1 VKNKLIFYIFTF
13 LFLSLKI
20 KADEKY
26 WWYSGAE
33 WKIPPILEKAYWIWN
48 DKDML
53 SDQEKGNPF
62 VFRKNIFIKK
72 EVKNAYI
79 IISAQGKYTFFI
91 NEEIVRTN
99 DDVITLEKY
108 DIKKFLKKG
117 ENEFRVKVQT
127 DTWFAGLFLCGEIE
141 FIDGEKLEIISDKT
155 WEIEKKDGTFKNAEE
170 IVKGVNGGFWNNVG
184 RINGNA

>member
-1 VKNKLIFYIFTF
+1 VKNKLIFYIFAF

-62 VFRKNIFIKK
+62 VFRKNI
-72 EVKNAYI
+72 Y
-79 IISAQGKYTFFI
+79 Y
-91 NEEIVRTN
+91 
-99 DDVITLEKY
+99 
-108 DIKKFLKKG
+108 
-117 ENEFRVKVQT
+117 
-127 DTWFAGLFLCGEIE
+127 
-141 FIDGEKLEIISDKT
+141 
-155 WEIEKKDGTFKNAEE
+155 
-170 IVKGVNGGFWNNVG
+170 
-184 RINGNA
+184 